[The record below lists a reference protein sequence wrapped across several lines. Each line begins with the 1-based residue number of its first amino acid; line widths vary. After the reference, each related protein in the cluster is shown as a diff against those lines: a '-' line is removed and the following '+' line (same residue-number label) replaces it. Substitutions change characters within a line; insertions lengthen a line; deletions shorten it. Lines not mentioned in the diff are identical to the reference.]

1 MLFSYRTKDSPLVI
15 LDIFHRESIIVFQDT
30 WPPLPTTPRVSSIN
44 GGMTVCRTH
53 LIEFL
58 IKHLSAKN
66 MLITRILS
74 FLSSFSSRNFVF
86 GSILVLLLTSS
97 PATAL
102 EPEPHPLDTFLTNI
116 LNFREP
122 TGIRGTVRYINKGE
136 KNIWLDWEQ
145 RSDDRPAFDTGWK
158 LVPEGTTLLVYP
170 QNATQYEELQLM
182 KNGTPI
188 EMIIQLDP
196 EGHRRILSYQD
207 LSQGR
212 KIPL

>member
-1 MLFSYRTKDSPLVI
+1 MRKNNFY
-15 LDIFHRESIIVFQDT
+15 FQK
-30 WPPLPTTPRVSSIN
+30 
-44 GGMTVCRTH
+44 
-53 LIEFL
+53 FL
-58 IKHLSAKN
+58 A
-66 MLITRILS
+66 MM
-74 FLSSFSSRNFVF
+74 
-86 GSILVLLLTSS
+86 LLLGFMITPSAS
-97 PATAL
+97 NAL
-102 EPEPHPLDTFLTNI
+102 EPAPHPLDTFLTNI

-122 TGIRGTVRYINKGE
+122 TGIRGTVRYIDKGE

-170 QNATQYEELQLM
+170 QNATQYEEFESIE
-182 KNGTPI
+182 KGTPI